1 MTDTEAM
8 SAQIIQ
14 IAIYEG
20 LVWDDLTARSDDNA
34 FHWRTGEPSIFA
46 SDAHRAQWNAKLS
59 AALTHSRDSKPRTEP
74 APNVNHARNARRRVT
89 A

>member
-14 IAIYEG
+14 IAIDEG
-20 LVWDDLTARSDDNA
+20 LVWDDMTARSDDND
-34 FHWRTGEPSIFA
+34 FHWQTGQPSIFA
-46 SDAHRAQWNAKLS
+46 SDHHRAQWS
-59 AALTHSRDSKPRTEP
+59 AALTAARDSKPKTEP
-74 APNVNHARNARRRVT
+74 APNVNHARKARRRVT

>member
-14 IAIYEG
+14 IAIDEG
-20 LVWDDLTARSDDNA
+20 LVWDDMTARSDDND
-34 FHWRTGEPSIFA
+34 FHWQTGQPSIFA
-46 SDAHRAQWNAKLS
+46 SDAHRSQWNAKLI
-59 AALTHSRDSKPRTEP
+59 AALTAARDSKPKTEP
-74 APNVNHARNARRRVT
+74 APNVNHDRNARRRVT

>member
-14 IAIYEG
+14 IAIDEG
-20 LVWDDLTARSDDNA
+20 LVWDDMTARSDDNA
-34 FHWRTGEPSIFA
+34 FQWRTGEPSIFA

-59 AALTHSRDSKPRTEP
+59 AAHTAARDSKPKTEP
-74 APNVNHARNARRRVT
+74 APNVNHDRKARRRVT